1 MFPYVR
7 NKLTTQTKERKRMR
21 ERKRGRKGGREGREG
36 KIVGRERGGKE
47 EGKDSTIQNPQFSLQ
62 IYPPTPLSVP
72 GS

>member
-1 MFPYVR
+1 
-7 NKLTTQTKERKRMR
+7 MR